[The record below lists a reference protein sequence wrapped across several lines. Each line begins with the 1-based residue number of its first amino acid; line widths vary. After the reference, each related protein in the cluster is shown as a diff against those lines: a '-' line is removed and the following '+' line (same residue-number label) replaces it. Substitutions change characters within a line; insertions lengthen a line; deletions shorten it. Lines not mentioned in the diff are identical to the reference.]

1 MLLEAALT
9 EAAPAKINLALHV
22 TGKRGDGY
30 HLLDSIVAFAQLG
43 DVLHL
48 SRADETSLEIT
59 GPFAHR
65 LHAGDEENLVL
76 KAVAGLKALLPD
88 LPSVHIRLE
97 KHLPVAS
104 GIGGGSADAAA
115 ALRGLMR
122 LCGRRPDAPALHEL
136 ALSLGADVP
145 VCLANQTSRMRG
157 IGEDLTPLS
166 SLPAMPALIVNPG
179 VPCDTRQVF
188 HRLALGDGFS
198 PIVDASDLKSCRND
212 LQAPAIAGLPVI
224 GEVLENLASLEGA
237 WLSRMSGSGAT
248 CFALF
253 TTQSQAQAAAKR
265 LRDSKPQWWV
275 EDTIVGAGFP
285 LSR

>member
-1 MLLEAALT
+1 MLT
-9 EAAPAKINLALHV
+9 ETAPAKINLALHV
-22 TGKRGDGY
+22 IGKRADGY
-30 HLLDSIVAFAQLG
+30 HLLDSIVAFASLS

-65 LHAGDEENLVL
+65 LHAEDEENLVL

-88 LPSVHIRLE
+88 LPNVHIRLE
-97 KHLPVAS
+97 KHLPVSS

-122 LCGRRPDAPALHEL
+122 LCGRRPEPKALAEL
-136 ALSLGADVP
+136 AISLGADVP

-157 IGEDLTPLS
+157 IGEDLTPHAD
-166 SLPAMPALIVNPG
+166 LPAMPAIIVNPG
-179 VPCDTRQVF
+179 VACDTREVF
-188 HRLALGDGFS
+188 RHLALTNGFP
-198 PIVDASDLKSCRND
+198 PILNANDLQSCRND
-212 LQAPAIAGLPVI
+212 LQAAAIAGLPVI

-253 TTQSQAQAAAKR
+253 ANQPQAQAAANH
-265 LRDSKPQWWV
+265 LRAAKPQWWI
-275 EDTIVGAGFP
+275 EETRIG
-285 LSR
+285 

>member
-1 MLLEAALT
+1 MLRDAVLT

-22 TGKRGDGY
+22 TGKRADGY
-30 HLLDSIVAFAQLG
+30 HLLDSIVAFASLG

-65 LHAGDEENLVL
+65 LHAEDEENLVL

-88 LPSVHIRLE
+88 LPSVRIRLE
-97 KHLPVAS
+97 KHLPVSS

-115 ALRGLMR
+115 VLRGVLR
-122 LCGRRPDAPALHEL
+122 LSDQQPDPRALADL
-136 ALSLGADVP
+136 AISLGADVP
-145 VCLANQTSRMRG
+145 VCFANQSSRMRG
-157 IGEDLTPLS
+157 IGEDLTPLAA
-166 SLPAMPALIVNPG
+166 LPAMPAIIVNPG
-179 VPCDTRQVF
+179 VACDTREVF
-188 HRLALGDGFS
+188 RRLAMTEGFP
-198 PIVDASDLKSCRND
+198 PIVNAGDLKACRND

-224 GEVLENLASLEGA
+224 GEVLENLQAFEGA

-253 TTQSQAQAAAKR
+253 ATQPQAQAAAKR
-265 LRDSKPQWWV
+265 LRASKPHWWI
-275 EDTIVGAGFP
+275 EETRIG
-285 LSR
+285 